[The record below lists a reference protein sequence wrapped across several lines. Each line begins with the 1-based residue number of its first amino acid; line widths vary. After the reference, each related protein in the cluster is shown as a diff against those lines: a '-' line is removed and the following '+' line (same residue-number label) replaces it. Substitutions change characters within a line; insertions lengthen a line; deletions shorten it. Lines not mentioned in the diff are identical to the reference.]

1 MKSKKADGGTIGVVV
16 AIVLLLF
23 FLAIYTGAW
32 KYLFGKGV
40 AGINE
45 NLASA
50 GDKDNDGIIN
60 IEDKCPCVSGIIENH
75 GCQDGYEVTG
85 TGTGNENRDCL
96 GRT

>member
-1 MKSKKADGGTIGVVV
+1 MESKKAEGKLIWIIV
-16 AIVLLLF
+16 AIAIGLIY
-23 FLAIYTGAW
+23 LAIYTGVW
-32 KYLFGKGV
+32 KNLFGKSV

-60 IEDKCPCVSGIIENH
+60 IEDKCPCVSGTIENQ
-75 GCQDGYEVTG
+75 GCQDGYKVTG